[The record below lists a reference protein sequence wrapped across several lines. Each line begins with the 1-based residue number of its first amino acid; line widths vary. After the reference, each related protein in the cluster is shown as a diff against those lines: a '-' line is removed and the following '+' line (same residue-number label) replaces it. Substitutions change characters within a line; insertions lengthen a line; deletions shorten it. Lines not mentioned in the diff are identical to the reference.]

1 MPKLFFFIVFLGF
14 IITVLI
20 GLFLWSNYSEDM
32 DNIMPAVKVEPPE
45 NYKFIETEEGKF
57 IENTNVGLKFKIPE
71 EWTAEKKEVQKDE
84 WVINVMSPD
93 IKFGEDGLL
102 SEGCGFSVWIE
113 RDETTANL
121 VRDRINDPKGYQNE
135 ISGIYE
141 SVLLDGKS
149 SLKMILSRDGWGKIV
164 YINVPIRDKII
175 KIDTFFTSNTEE
187 RCSIEFRDFL
197 DQVKIN

>member
-102 SEGCGFSVWIE
+102 SEGCGFSVWVEEDEILANVIRTQLGEIADADEDSEVVEIGGYSALKINIKKESWGEIQAIE
-113 RDETTANL
+113 IP
-121 VRDRINDPKGYQNE
+121 VRDM
-135 ISGIYE
+135 
-141 SVLLDGKS
+141 V
-149 SLKMILSRDGWGKIV
+149 
-164 YINVPIRDKII
+164 I
-175 KIDTFFTSNTEE
+175 KFDTLFRPETQE
-187 RCSIEFRDFL
+187 RCSAEFSKFLNEINIE
-197 DQVKIN
+197 